1 MVTLAMTQA
10 IGSAND
16 NGPFPHAIQIALDAR
31 PTSIEASVLRAWS
44 TREPLDAAMA
54 AHALH
59 RRLRFS
65 EDHPSGPAPR
75 RPDVD
80 AIVDDWKAHYPQA
93 VYLPASDR
101 LLDALTRWAD
111 EEITPSLLHH
121 S

>member
-1 MVTLAMTQA
+1 MTAAKTPA

-16 NGPFPHAIQIALDAR
+16 NGHFPHAIQSALDAR
-31 PTSIEASVLRAWS
+31 PNSIEAPVLRAWS
-44 TREPLDAAMA
+44 KREPLDAAMA

-59 RRLRFS
+59 RRLRCS
-65 EDHPSGPAPR
+65 DDQPTLSAPK

-80 AIVDDWKAHYPQA
+80 VIVDDWKANYPEA

>member
-1 MVTLAMTQA
+1 MVNLPKTPDF
-10 IGSAND
+10 GSAND
-16 NGPFPHAIQIALDAR
+16 NGTFPHAIQNALDAR

-65 EDHPSGPAPR
+65 EDQPTGPAPR

-80 AIVDDWKAHYPQA
+80 AIVADWKAHYPEA

-101 LLDALTRWAD
+101 LLDALSRWAD

>member
-1 MVTLAMTQA
+1 MVKVAMTQA

-16 NGPFPHAIQIALDAR
+16 NGPFPHAIQSALGAR
-31 PTSIEASVLRAWS
+31 PTSIEAPVLRAWS

-59 RRLRFS
+59 RRLRCS
-65 EDHPSGPAPR
+65 EHQPTMSAPK

-80 AIVDDWKAHYPQA
+80 VIVDDWKANYPEA

-101 LLDALTRWAD
+101 LLAALTSWAD
-111 EEITPSLLHH
+111 EEITPTLFQQP
-121 S
+121 

>member
-1 MVTLAMTQA
+1 M
-10 IGSAND
+10 SA
-16 NGPFPHAIQIALDAR
+16 PK
-31 PTSIEASVLRAWS
+31 
-44 TREPLDAAMA
+44 
-54 AHALH
+54 
-59 RRLRFS
+59 
-65 EDHPSGPAPR
+65 

-80 AIVDDWKAHYPQA
+80 VIVGDWKANYPEA